1 MDPLSALQLAQE
13 NRIVKTLKG
22 WQAALLARLMALWLN
37 GTPAGRVMGA
47 AGFVSLA
54 PIMGIVGTVLI
65 VIIVVLVLA
74 ALAPT
79 FFQAVADITGAL
91 LSADL
96 NSTLANTIAAIV
108 AILVPLAL
116 LFGFVVLIFRATK
129 MSGR

>member
-1 MDPLSALQLAQE
+1 MG
-13 NRIVKTLKG
+13 LKLNKIQARLLTMYLHA
-22 WQAALLARLMALWLN
+22 WQSLLAFSQKR
-37 GTPAGRVMGA
+37 PVMGT
-47 AGFVSLA
+47 LA
-54 PIMGIVGTVLI
+54 LVGLGPIMGLVGAVLL

-116 LFGFVVLIFRATK
+116 LFGFVGLIFVAVRRFK
-129 MSGR
+129 S

>member
-1 MDPLSALQLAQE
+1 MGLKL
-13 NRIVKTLKG
+13 NRM
-22 WQAALLARLMALWLN
+22 QARLLNWYFAMVQSLFALAMKRSVL
-37 GTPAGRVMGA
+37 GTVA
-47 AGFVSLA
+47 FVSLG
-54 PIMGIVGTVLI
+54 PIVSIIGAVLV

-108 AILVPLAL
+108 AILVPLVL
-116 LFGFVVLIFRATK
+116 LFGFVGLIFVAVRRFK
-129 MSGR
+129 N